1 MQNNSNGVSTGLA
14 LLLTIGV
21 MAFIGLI
28 ISVFEPRCSMSGCDE
43 TASEGERYCFLSKT
57 SQK

>member
-14 LLLTIGV
+14 LLLTIG
-21 MAFIGLI
+21 LI
-28 ISVFEPRCSMSGCDE
+28 ISLFEPRCSMYGCDD
-43 TASEGERYCFLSKT
+43 TVSEGKRYCFLSKT